1 MARISTYKFDNNV
14 TIDDFVIGSDA
25 ENNKATRNYK
35 ISEIIQSIQVGVLD
49 TIPKI
54 VTVVLEQGET
64 IEQAMTEINLNVT
77 PSDSPTFINF
87 LKPTTVSENNT
98 QLEYRKISYFFPLG
112 NGDYEPIT
120 DHISFNDL
128 ILNNVSKPNQG
139 DLSFIENTQIID
151 AGDITGQDISQW
163 LNARVPSIDL
173 SNENLLYIFEY
184 EDDGVSYFAV
194 FDGAAGSYGSNDL
207 SSTLNDFIEFTNS
220 ETLSFQEDRNI
231 KAKVINISPTN
242 AFYPVLADEINEV
255 VARVN
260 ALASFEI
267 SQDEY
272 GVVVANFTSPQG
284 NSYNNLYVITRGK
297 GSYGTGGF
305 TLTNANNHILKIED
319 GLNAKKVSELE
330 NDSSFLTADDLP
342 SITVPSDVSEFNNDA
357 NYVNQTELNNALH
370 FRGIYSSFS
379 QINGIAS
386 PKNGN
391 YALIVSGNVQQNW
404 IRNASSWELQSAKS
418 YFKDVNSN
426 YEVSDLDANVTII
439 AQNGFNTLTLNSLN
453 ATIGF
458 IIDNK
463 SGSNIQISKT
473 TNATIVFDGDDF
485 IYDNQSAY
493 ITYDKVKNT
502 FYIKRSSNEK
512 GTRVGSYLYGNQS
525 TTFTESIAGNFFKPD
540 VDGLSNTYKKEITE
554 QPDVYDTTTNDF
566 SFDKLKVGDTV
577 EIQATGRIETFST
590 GTSIEINT
598 TTGVSGGNEI
608 VYRLSDLYF
617 NAAKVHNFSSSVRF
631 VLTNSADLF
640 FPTLMEFKSDKR
652 VEYLFDTVFIKVT
665 SLD

>member
-25 ENNKATRNYK
+25 DNSKVTRNYK

-64 IEQAMTEINLNVT
+64 IEQAMTQINLNIT

-87 LKPTTVSENNT
+87 LKPTTISENDT

-151 AGDITGQDISQW
+151 AGDITGQNISEW
-163 LNARVPSIDL
+163 LNTRVPSINL

-184 EDDGVSYFAV
+184 EDDGVSYFTV
-194 FDGAAGSYGSNDL
+194 FDGTAGSYGTNDL
-207 SSTLNDFIEFTNS
+207 TSTLDDFIEFTNS

-231 KAKVINISPTN
+231 KAKIINVSPTN

-255 VARVN
+255 VARIN
-260 ALASFEI
+260 ALPAFDI

-272 GVVVANFTSPQG
+272 GVVVADFTSPQG
-284 NSYNNLYVITRGK
+284 KDYNNLYIVTRGK

-330 NDSSFLTADDLP
+330 NDSNFLVEADLP
-342 SITVPSDVSEFNNDA
+342 SITVPDDISAFNNDA
-357 NYVNQTELNNALH
+357 NYVNQSELDDALH

-379 QINGIAS
+379 QINAISS
-386 PKNGN
+386 PTNGD
-391 YALIVSGNVQQNW
+391 YALLVSGNAQQKW
-404 IRNASSWELQSAKS
+404 VRNASSWEAQSSKS
-418 YFKDVNSN
+418 YFKSVNKD
-426 YEVSDLDANVTII
+426 YEVLDVDNNATII
-439 AQNGFNTLTLNSLN
+439 AEAGFDVLTLNSLN
-453 ATIGF
+453 LDTEF
-458 IIDNK
+458 ILDNR
-463 SGSNIQISKT
+463 SGANIEISQT
-473 TNATIVFDGDDF
+473 TNSTIVRDGDDF
-485 IYDNQSAY
+485 IYDGQSAY
-493 ITYDKVKNT
+493 ITYDKEGDV
-502 FYIKRSSNEK
+502 FYIKRSSNKK
-512 GTRVGSYLYGNQS
+512 GVRVGSYLYGNQS
-525 TTFTESIAGNFFKPD
+525 TTYTASLANAFFKPD
-540 VDGLSNTYKKEITE
+540 VDGLSNSYKKEIEE
-554 QPDVYDTTTNDF
+554 QPDVYDTTTNEF
-566 SFDKLKVGDTV
+566 SFDNLKIGDTV
-577 EIQATGRIETFST
+577 EIQVTGRIDTGST
-590 GTSIEINT
+590 NTSIEVNT
-598 TTGVSGGNEI
+598 TTGVLGGNEI
-608 VYRLSDLYF
+608 VYRQSELYF
-617 NAAKVHNFSSSVRF
+617 VSSGIHDFSCFVSF
-631 VLTNSADLF
+631 VLTNSSDLF
-640 FPTLMEFKSDKR
+640 FPTLMEFKADKNID
-652 VEYLFDTVFIKVT
+652 YLFDTIFVKVT